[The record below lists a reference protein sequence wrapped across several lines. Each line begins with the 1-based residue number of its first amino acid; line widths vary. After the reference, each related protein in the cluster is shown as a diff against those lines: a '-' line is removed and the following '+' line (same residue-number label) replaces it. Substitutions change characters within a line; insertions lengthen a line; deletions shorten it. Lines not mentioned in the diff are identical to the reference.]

1 MDESKFREF
10 DPAEYLD
17 SDEMI
22 AGYLADVMETGDMD
36 LILSA
41 LGDVARAKGMSA
53 VAGNA
58 GISRESLY
66 KALRPGSH
74 PRFGTILKLCR
85 ALNLTLRPVPKAAV

>member
-22 AGYLADVMETGDMD
+22 AGYLAEIMETGDID

-41 LGDVARAKGMSA
+41 LGDVARARGMGA

-58 GISRESLY
+58 GISRESLH
-66 KALRPGSH
+66 KSLRPGSH
-74 PRFGTILKLCR
+74 PRFDTILKLFR
-85 ALNLTLRPVPKAAV
+85 ALNLTLRPVSKAAV